1 MTGSPLLRWSLLSWS
16 AVSAL
21 LCVFLGTTPGR
32 AVSTV
37 VSGTAWFLLSR
48 RKVLSLDRG
57 ILGFPRR
64 ARRGPLDK

>member
-1 MTGSPLLRWSLLSWS
+1 VDSPPLRWTLLAWS
-16 AVSAL
+16 SVSAL

-32 AVSTV
+32 ALSTV
-37 VSGTAWFLLSR
+37 ASGTLWFVLSR

-57 ILGFPRR
+57 SLGIARR

>member
-1 MTGSPLLRWSLLSWS
+1 MRSPLLRALLLGWS

-21 LCVFLGTTPGR
+21 ACIFLGTTPAR
-32 AVSTV
+32 AASTAL
-37 VSGTAWFLLSR
+37 SGTAWFLLSR

-57 ILGFPRR
+57 ELGIPER